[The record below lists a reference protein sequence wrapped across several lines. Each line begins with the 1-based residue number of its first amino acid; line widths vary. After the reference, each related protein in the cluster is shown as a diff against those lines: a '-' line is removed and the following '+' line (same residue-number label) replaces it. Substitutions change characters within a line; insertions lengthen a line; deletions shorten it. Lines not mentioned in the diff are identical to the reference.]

1 MSAFLHIPHADEPTT
16 IECRG
21 ITTLGRDKE
30 NDVVLADRL
39 VSRNHAIV
47 RRLGRDDYYLIDSGS
62 ANGSFVNGRRVSTPT
77 LLKHG
82 DRIAIGS
89 VTLRFECIAR
99 PRFSRSM
106 SSDDESTLISSNI
119 RIQQIAMLVADL
131 RGFTVLSES
140 VPIATLSK
148 LMSEWFHNVSA
159 SIQASDGVVE
169 KFIGDCVYARWDIAD
184 DNAAP
189 VVHTALKAALEL
201 HRITDSLNTRY
212 PDLPVALRIGAGINI
227 GHAAVGVRHDDA
239 AVGDA
244 VNTTFRL
251 ESASKELGCDVVLG
265 HDAYRLL
272 PPSQWNQRE
281 KTIAVKGKR
290 EPLSV
295 CGYTFAELGTSLS

>member
-1 MSAFLHIPHADEPTT
+1 MPAFLHISGTDAAA

-21 ITTLGRDKE
+21 ITTLGRDKD
-30 NDVVLADRL
+30 NDVVLMDRL
-39 VSRNHAIV
+39 VSRHHAIV
-47 RRLGRDDYYLIDSGS
+47 RRLSDDDYYLIDSGS
-62 ANGSFVNGRRVSTPT
+62 ANGSFVNGRRISTPT
-77 LLKHG
+77 LLRHD

-89 VTLRFECIAR
+89 VTLRFENIPSPDSAR
-99 PRFSRSM
+99 TLPRS
-106 SSDDESTLISSNI
+106 DESTLLSSPI

-131 RGFTVLSES
+131 RGFTSLSEAL
-140 VPIATLSK
+140 PIHTLSK

-169 KFIGDCVYARWDIAD
+169 KFIGDCVYARWDVPD
-184 DNAAP
+184 DPAP
-189 VVHTALKAALEL
+189 MVRTALRAALEL
-201 HRITDSLNTRY
+201 HRITNSLNTRY
-212 PDLPVALRIGAGINI
+212 PDLPAALRIGAGINV

-244 VNTTFRL
+244 INTTFRL

-272 PPSQWNQRE
+272 PDAHWRGRE
-281 KTIAVKGKR
+281 RTISVKGKR

-295 CGYTFAELGTSLS
+295 CGYRFDDLPALVQ